1 MKLPIDIPA
10 LLTAAI
16 DIDKACSVS
25 VSANILID
33 ESATPEFQ
41 VFVRSGFNSES
52 ANSRVMVSY
61 FPTQEP
67 DVHVASDIAVIAAGS
82 NPAVGKIAA
91 GFREQGTPVLVV
103 AENAEAVRGAAI
115 EAGYVIPDEDL
126 ISLGE
131 GEALNDELRGTLAD
145 EIGTWIVRADAE
157 KRLAFSI
164 AYPFVRRPLAY
175 ESIRTTS
182 LQNAGVGVVV
192 FVPGADMPIM
202 TANQAKMVLQIAAA
216 YGHSLSADRVKEIAG
231 VIAGGFVFR
240 GVSRQLA
247 GAIPALGWVVKGTM
261 GYVGTQ
267 AIGHAAIEYFEGGGD
282 VAGLAALV
290 GKATSIAAEAAETV
304 TSKPAVKTVAAAVA
318 PKAKKAAVV
327 VLDAAAPVA
336 RSAAKVAWKSL
347 KPGHRNKGKRL

>member
-1 MKLPIDIPA
+1 MKLPIDIPT

-67 DVHVASDIAVIAAGS
+67 DEHVESDIVVIVAGS
-82 NPAVGKIAA
+82 NPNVGAIAA
-91 GFREQGTPVLVV
+91 RFRDEGRPALVV
-103 AENAEAVRGAAI
+103 AEQGEAVCSAAV
-115 EAGYVIPDEDL
+115 ASGYAIPEEDL
-126 ISLGE
+126 ICIDAGCKLD
-131 GEALNDELRGTLAD
+131 DELRVTLAD
-145 EIGTWIVRADAE
+145 KIGTWIVRADAE

-175 ESIRTTS
+175 ESIRATA

-216 YGHSLSADRVKEIAG
+216 YGHPLSSDRVKELAG

-240 GVSRQLA
+240 GISRQLA
-247 GAIPALGWVVKGTM
+247 SAVPVLGWAVKGTM

-267 AIGHAAIEYFEGGGD
+267 AIGRAAIEYFEGGGD
-282 VAGLAALV
+282 IAGLAALV
-290 GKATSIAAEAAETV
+290 GKVSSTAVETAEVVAE
-304 TSKPAVKTVAAAVA
+304 KPAVKTVVSAVV
-318 PKAKKAAVV
+318 PKARKAALIA
-327 VLDAAAPVA
+327 LDAAAPVA
-336 RSAAKVAWKSL
+336 QSAAKVAWKSM
-347 KPGHRNKGKRL
+347 KPGRKKKIKRQ

>member
-67 DVHVASDIAVIAAGS
+67 DVHVTSDIAVIAAGS

-115 EAGYVIPDEDL
+115 EAGYAIPDEDL

-240 GVSRQLA
+240 GVSRQL
-247 GAIPALGWVVKGTM
+247 GWAVKGTM

-290 GKATSIAAEAAETV
+290 GKATSVAAEAAETV

>member
-25 VSANILID
+25 VSATILID

-103 AENAEAVRGAAI
+103 AENAEAVRSAAI
-115 EAGYVIPDEDL
+115 EAGYAIPDEDL

-202 TANQAKMVLQIAAA
+202 TANQAKMVLQIVAA
-216 YGHSLSADRVKEIAG
+216 YGHPLSADRVKEIAG

-247 GAIPALGWVVKGTM
+247 GAIPALGWAVKGTM

-290 GKATSIAAEAAETV
+290 GKTTSVAAEAAETV
-304 TSKPAVKTVAAAVA
+304 ASKPAVKTVAAAVA
-318 PKAKKAAVV
+318 QKAKKAAVV

-336 RSAAKVAWKSL
+336 RSAAKVAWRSL
-347 KPGHRNKGKRL
+347 KPGHRSKGKRL

>member
-1 MKLPIDIPA
+1 MKLPIDIPT

-16 DIDKACSVS
+16 DIDKACSIP

-33 ESATPEFQ
+33 ESASPEFQ

-61 FPTQEP
+61 FPTQKP
-67 DVHVASDIAVIAAGS
+67 DAQVESDIAVIAAGT
-82 NPAVGKIAA
+82 NPEVGAIAA
-91 GFREQGTPVLVV
+91 QFRQQGTPILVV
-103 AENAEAVRGAAI
+103 AESAAAVCSAAEASGAP
-115 EAGYVIPDEDL
+115 IPEEDL
-126 ISLGE
+126 I
-131 GEALNDELRGTLAD
+131 ALEPGQELTEEFRAGLAD
-145 EIGTWIVRADAE
+145 SIGTWIVRADAE

-175 ESIRTTS
+175 ESVRATA

-216 YGHSLSADRVKEIAG
+216 YGHPLNADRVKELAG
-231 VIAGGFVFR
+231 VLAGGFMFR
-240 GVSRQLA
+240 GISRQLA
-247 GAIPALGWVVKGTM
+247 GAVPALGWAIKGGM
-261 GYVGTQ
+261 GYAGTQ

-290 GKATSIAAEAAETV
+290 GKATATAAEAAEAV
-304 TSKPAVKTVAAAVA
+304 AEEPAVKTVVSAVA
-318 PKAKKAAVV
+318 PKAKKVALVA
-327 VLDAAAPVA
+327 LDAAAPVA
-336 RSAAKVAWKSL
+336 RSAAKVAWNSL
-347 KPGHRNKGKRL
+347 KPGRRKKAKRQ

>member
-1 MKLPIDIPA
+1 MKLPIDIPT

-16 DIDKACSVS
+16 DIDKACSIS

-41 VFVRSGFNSES
+41 AFVRSGFNSES

-61 FPTQEP
+61 FPAQAP
-67 DVHVASDIAVIAAGS
+67 DEHVESDIVIIAAGS
-82 NPAVGKIAA
+82 SPDVGAIAA
-91 GFREQGTPVLVV
+91 RFRDEGRPVLIVAEQG
-103 AENAEAVRGAAI
+103 EAVRNAASSS
-115 EAGYVIPDEDL
+115 GYAIPEEDL
-126 ISLGE
+126 VCIDPGC
-131 GEALNDELRGTLAD
+131 ELDAEIRDALAD

-175 ESIRTTS
+175 ESIRMTA

-216 YGHSLSADRVKEIAG
+216 YGHPLSSDRVKELAG

-240 GVSRQLA
+240 GLSRQLA
-247 GAIPALGWVVKGTM
+247 GVVPALGWAVKGAM
-261 GYVGTQ
+261 GYAGTQ
-267 AIGHAAIEYFEGGGD
+267 AIGYAAIEYFEGGGD
-282 VAGLAALV
+282 VAGLAALLGKVSSTAV
-290 GKATSIAAEAAETV
+290 GAMETIAE
-304 TSKPAVKTVAAAVA
+304 KPAVRTVASAAA
-318 PKAKKAAVV
+318 PKAKKAALIA
-327 VLDAAAPVA
+327 LDAVAPVA
-336 RSAAKVAWKSL
+336 QSAAKVAWNSM
-347 KPGHRNKGKRL
+347 KPGRKKKGKRQ

>member
-1 MKLPIDIPA
+1 M
-10 LLTAAI
+10 
-16 DIDKACSVS
+16 
-25 VSANILID
+25 
-33 ESATPEFQ
+33 
-41 VFVRSGFNSES
+41 
-52 ANSRVMVSY
+52 
-61 FPTQEP
+61 
-67 DVHVASDIAVIAAGS
+67 HVASDIAVIAAGS

-115 EAGYVIPDEDL
+115 EAGYAIPDEDL

-175 ESIRTTS
+175 ESIRATS

-247 GAIPALGWVVKGTM
+247 GAIPALGWAVKGTM

-290 GKATSIAAEAAETV
+290 GKSHFCCRGNCGNGYQQACGENRCCGCGSEGEEGCRSCSECRCARCPVGSESCMEIPETR
-304 TSKPAVKTVAAAVA
+304 SQEQGQ
-318 PKAKKAAVV
+318 
-327 VLDAAAPVA
+327 APVA
-336 RSAAKVAWKSL
+336 LLLLWLHFGARVL
-347 KPGHRNKGKRL
+347 F